1 MYEII
6 KPSKFSIYT
15 TTKGSKLNASQVR
28 TLTGADI
35 VINGTLYNVNTWKPV
50 CDVKKDG
57 VILSNDKYTYWG
69 YGWNPLDKRMVMCN
83 NIITYDNYITCVA
96 LMKDGKDVIIN
107 ANPDVARAAGRTAIG
122 FKENGSMVV
131 WCTGE
136 GVENMTLTTLRNK
149 MRNLGCVDALAL
161 DGGGSSQL
169 SQAGTRYVYSSRKVQ
184 NYICIWK
191 ESVNTPTINNQKP
204 TRTIKKGDSGNDVL
218 WVQKQLNKNMKI
230 PETGKF
236 DTVTSSAVTF
246 FQKINGLVADGIVG
260 VKTIA
265 KLE

>member
-6 KPSKFSIYT
+6 RPEKFLLYT
-15 TTKGSKLNASQVR
+15 TTKNKKMNASQVR

-69 YGWNPLDKRMVMCN
+69 YGWDPLDKRMVMCN
-83 NIITYDNYITCVA
+83 NIITYDNYISCVA
-96 LMKDGKDVIIN
+96 LMKDGKDVTIN
-107 ANPDVARAAGRTAIG
+107 ANPDVARPAGRTAIG
-122 FKENGSMVV
+122 FKADGSMII

-136 GVENMTLTTLRNK
+136 GVDNMTLPTLRNN
-149 MRNLGCVDALAL
+149 MRRLGCVDALAL

-169 SQAGTRYVYSSRKVQ
+169 SQSGSKYVYSSRKVQ

-191 ESVNTPTINNQKP
+191 EKNNVKP
-204 TRTIKKGDSGNDVL
+204 NKSSKPSGTLKKGNSGPNVL
-218 WVQKQLNKNMKI
+218 WVQEQINKKMKI
-230 PETGKF
+230 PEDGKF
-236 DTVTSSAVTF
+236 NSILKDAVTL
-246 FQKINGLVADGIVG
+246 FQKLNNLTADGIVG
-260 VKTIA
+260 SKTVS
-265 KLE
+265 KLT